1 MATSP
6 QLIADGDYT
15 VSNVLPADLTS
26 VNLDGVVEKKTV
38 LEKKKKVIIIQ
49 ALN

>member
-1 MATSP
+1 MAISP

-26 VNLDGVVEKKTV
+26 LNLEKQRQVHPGVVEKKTV
-38 LEKKKKVIIIQ
+38 LEKKKKK
-49 ALN
+49 